1 MSKKDKHNIT
11 KILRKADLNTPSDH
25 FTDSVMSKVNAI
37 PETNT
42 LSDPKLTSMLNKSVL
57 EYPES
62 DFTRKVMARI
72 NALETATYTPL
83 ITKKGWTLIIFMFL
97 SLIIYVT
104 FSQPAVNNGNT
115 FIAKYTSLINDFISN
130 FSTTITFD
138 AQISS
143 ILMISVLSLVT
154 LILIDSFLRVKKV
167 F

>member
-11 KILRKADLNTPSDH
+11 KILRKADLNTPSDL

-72 NALETATYTPL
+72 NTLETATYTPL

-130 FSTTITFD
+130 FSTTISFD

-143 ILMISVLSLVT
+143 ILMISVLSLVS
-154 LILIDSFLRVKKV
+154 LLLIDSYLRLKKV